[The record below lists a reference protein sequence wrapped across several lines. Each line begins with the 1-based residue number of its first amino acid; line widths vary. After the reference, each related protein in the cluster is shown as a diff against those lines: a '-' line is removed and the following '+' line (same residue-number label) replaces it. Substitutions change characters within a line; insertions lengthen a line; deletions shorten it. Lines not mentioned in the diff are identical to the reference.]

1 MNFFS
6 LNSYR
11 GRGGIANVSKVA
23 FPLVVASIGH
33 GVNLFTDRVMLANYS
48 SDAMAA
54 AFPAG
59 LTSFTMSCIFL
70 GLVGYAGVFV
80 AQYTGAK
87 QPRYVGKAVWQ
98 SIFMALI
105 GGTVMALTTIF
116 ARPMFRWFGHD
127 RSLLEMEVSYYC
139 ILSIGGFIPL
149 VSSALSTFWGGRAKT
164 RYIMVVNLLITLCNI
179 PLNALLI
186 FGWNFKIG
194 SWSFAVPGMGISG
207 AAWGTIGAGLIG
219 MLVYAGG
226 FITPESRRE
235 YGTCSDPFAW
245 DIFKR
250 MVRFGLPNSIQLVLD
265 LATFN
270 IFVILLGKISVDVLA
285 ASTVAMSAYSL
296 AFNPMLGF
304 GQAASILVGQGVGA
318 KDIPYAERSVRS
330 CRFLVVCYSVVMM
343 VIFIIFPEMIL
354 KMFNLHSENVRHLAK
369 IMLIFTSGYL
379 LFDAFNILYGNAIR
393 GAGDTRFAMWVGITL
408 GWLLFAIPCAA
419 AYWYFAGESA
429 IGYFGVERARNLC
442 TWTLW
447 WICDI
452 YIILLGSA
460 LYLRYRHGKW
470 KTMNVIE

>member
-6 LNSYR
+6 LKSYQ

-48 SDAMAA
+48 SEAMAA

-87 QPRYVGKAVWQ
+87 QPLNVGKAVWQ
-98 SIFMALI
+98 AIFLALI
-105 GGTVMALTTIF
+105 GGTIMGLTTLF
-116 ARPMFRWFGHD
+116 ARPMFSWFGHD
-127 RSLLEMEVSYYC
+127 RSLLDMEIAYYN
-139 ILSIGGFIPL
+139 ILSLGGFIPL

-164 RYIMVVNLLITLCNI
+164 RFIMVVNLIITLFNI

-186 FGWNFKIG
+186 FGCNCSIG
-194 SWSFAVPGMGISG
+194 QWHITIPEQGIAG
-207 AAWGTIGAGLIG
+207 AAWGTIGAGAIG
-219 MLVYAGG
+219 MLVYLWG
-226 FITPESRRE
+226 FMTPAIRKE
-235 YGTCSDPFAW
+235 YGSCSNPFSW

-250 MVRFGLPNSIQLVLD
+250 MIRFGTPNSIQLVLD

-318 KDIPYAERSVRS
+318 KDISFAERSVRS

-343 VIFIIFPEMIL
+343 IIFILFPEIIL
-354 KMFNLHSENVRHLAK
+354 KMFNLESDHVRHLAK

-393 GAGDTRFAMWVGITL
+393 GAGDTRFAMWVGIAL
-408 GWLLFAIPCAA
+408 GWLMFAIPCAA
-419 AYWYFAGESA
+419 AYYYFAGASA
-429 IGYFGVERARNLC
+429 IETFGIERAQNLC

-452 YIILLGSA
+452 YIIMLGSA
-460 LYLRYRHGKW
+460 FYLRYRNGKW
-470 KTMNVIE
+470 KSMNVID

>member
-1 MNFFS
+1 MNLFS
-6 LNSYR
+6 IKSYQ
-11 GRGGIANVSKVA
+11 GRGGIANVAKVS

-33 GVNLFTDRVMLANYS
+33 GINLFTDRVMLANYS
-48 SDAMAA
+48 SNAMAA

-80 AQYTGAK
+80 AQYTGAN
-87 QPRYVGKAVWQ
+87 QPRNVGKAVWQ
-98 SIFMALI
+98 SIFLALI
-105 GGTVMALTTIF
+105 GGSVMALTTIF

-127 RSLLEMEVSYYC
+127 PSLLDMEVSYYC
-139 ILSIGGFIPL
+139 ILSLGGFIPL

-164 RYIMVVNLLITLCNI
+164 RYIMVVNLIITLFNI

-186 FGWNFKIG
+186 FGLHVTVAGVTVAI
-194 SWSFAVPGMGISG
+194 PEQGISG

-219 MLVYAGG
+219 MLIYAAG
-226 FITPESRRE
+226 FITPESRE
-235 YGTCSDPFAW
+235 KYGTCSNPFAW

-270 IFVILLGKISVDVLA
+270 IFVILLGKISVEVLA

-304 GQAASILVGQGVGA
+304 GQAASILVGQGIGA
-318 KDIPYAERSVRS
+318 KDIPFAERSVRS
-330 CRFLVVCYSVVMM
+330 CRFLVICYSAVMM
-343 VIFIIFPEMIL
+343 VIFIIFPGIIL
-354 KMFNLHSENVRHLAK
+354 KMFNLESESVRHLAK

-393 GAGDTRFAMWVGITL
+393 GAGDTRFAMWIGIAM
-408 GWLLFAIPCAA
+408 GWLLFALPCSA
-419 AYWYFAGESA
+419 AYWYFSGSHALGV
-429 IGYFGVERARNLC
+429 FGSERAQELC

-452 YIILLGSA
+452 YIIQLGSA
-460 LYLRYRHGKW
+460 FYLRYRHGKW
-470 KTMNVIE
+470 KTMNVID